1 MNQHA
6 AWLLFVPMMA
16 FANELP
22 PPKAQP
28 IKAAASAAAPTVK
41 PIKPVVASVASDASA
56 KPVSKHAAPQQM
68 AEPIKLVKPSTA
80 RSPVPAMTAEV
91 QSTASEVLKPTGD
104 AVSRYVSPQ
113 FSTAKAESHRP
124 VVRSKA
130 PTASKRSS
138 STKTSYAIKPG
149 LVRVLPASQIPSN
162 AIVPPSRQIQWSA
175 PSNNAMP
182 NTKANIAWGVIESEA
197 QKTAPEVAKSIADVV
212 AVPVV
217 GRKIA
222 SPKYYSETNS
232 ELRWQYYS
240 YP

>member
-16 FANELP
+16 LANELP

-28 IKAAASAAAPTVK
+28 IKAAESHAAPEVK
-41 PIKPVVASVASDASA
+41 PAKPAEANAAHDGGA

-80 RSPVPAMTAEV
+80 QAPAPAPMAEAH
-91 QSTASEVLKPTGD
+91 STAPEVLKPTGQ

-113 FSTAKAESHRP
+113 FSTAKAEAHRT

-130 PTASKRSS
+130 PTASSRSHS
-138 STKTSYAIKPG
+138 SKSTTSYAMKPG
-149 LVRVLPASQIPSN
+149 VVRVLPASQIPNS
-162 AIVPPSRQIQWSA
+162 AILAPSKQIQWSA
-175 PSNNAMP
+175 PANLSNA
-182 NTKANIAWGVIESEA
+182 KANVAWGAMEPEA
-197 QKTAPEVAKSIADVV
+197 MKTAPEMVKPSTDLVAAPV
-212 AVPVV
+212 A
-217 GRKIA
+217 GRKMA
-222 SPKYYSETNS
+222 SPKYYSETNP
-232 ELRWQYYS
+232 ELRWQHYS

>member
-6 AWLLFVPMMA
+6 AWFILLPMMA
-16 FANELP
+16 LANELP
-22 PPKAQP
+22 PPKAP
-28 IKAAASAAAPTVK
+28 PMKAAASAAAPTVK
-41 PIKPVVASVASDASA
+41 PIKPAVASVASDASA
-56 KPVSKHAAPQQM
+56 KPISKHAAPQQM

-80 RSPVPAMTAEV
+80 RSPVPALTAE

-113 FSTAKAESHRP
+113 FSTAKAEAHRP

-130 PTASKRSS
+130 PTATKRSS

-162 AIVPPSRQIQWSA
+162 AIVPPSKQIQWSA

-182 NTKANIAWGVIESEA
+182 NTKANIAWGEIKSEG
-197 QKTAPEVAKSIADVV
+197 QKTAPEVTKSIADVV

-222 SPKYYSETNS
+222 SPKYYSETNP
-232 ELRWQYYS
+232 ELRWQHYS